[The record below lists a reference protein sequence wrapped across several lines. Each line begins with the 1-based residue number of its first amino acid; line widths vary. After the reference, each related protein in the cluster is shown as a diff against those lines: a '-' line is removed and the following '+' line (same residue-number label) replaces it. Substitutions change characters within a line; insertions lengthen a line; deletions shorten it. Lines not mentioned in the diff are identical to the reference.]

1 VVPYDFG
8 VTDDGTEDASA
19 SAVAA
24 LGALI
29 LSESGVD
36 TGATGPLRTTAL
48 SVLERLHD
56 NAVRHDDGQEGVLLR
71 SCYSKPHG
79 QGLSGALPYGDYYY
93 GLALA
98 LATGR
103 LPLSSIL
110 ERDRGHDGG
119 SPADSAPSAG
129 A

>member
-1 VVPYDFG
+1 
-8 VTDDGTEDASA
+8 
-19 SAVAA
+19 VAA

-29 LSESGVD
+29 LAECAEDVGGSGALRS
-36 TGATGPLRTTAL
+36 TGV
-48 SVLERLHD
+48 SILERLHE
-56 NAVRHDDGQEGVLLR
+56 NAVRHDDEQEGVLLR